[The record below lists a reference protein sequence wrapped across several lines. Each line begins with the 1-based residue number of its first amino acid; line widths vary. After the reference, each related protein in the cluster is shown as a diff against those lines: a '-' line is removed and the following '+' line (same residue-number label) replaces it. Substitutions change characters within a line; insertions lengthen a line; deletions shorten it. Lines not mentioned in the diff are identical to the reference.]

1 MVFIGYE
8 YTNDQVKWK
17 KIYWMNGEE
26 TKYSISNIGL
36 VRNDKKDK
44 ILKMREYKGYL
55 RVGLTHNGKQKE
67 FLIHRLVA
75 IAFIPNPENKPEVN
89 HINGVKSCNYDYN
102 LEWVTRTEN
111 QIHAVKNGLIDYKN
125 SKNGKNISEEKIQK
139 ICKLI
144 ITIYYC
150 YFKLNFITQSVNN
163 LIFTHNSLPHFHIN
177 NIRTKSKLK
186 YSIIGNVN
194 KIIV

>member
-67 FLIHRLVA
+67 FLIQ
-75 IAFIPNPENKPEVN
+75 IAPIYGE
-89 HINGVKSCNYDYN
+89 DYFKIRDPKK
-102 LEWVTRTEN
+102 L
-111 QIHAVKNGLIDYKN
+111 
-125 SKNGKNISEEKIQK
+125 EEKK
-139 ICKLI
+139 DKRDH
-144 ITIYYC
+144 YEN
-150 YFKLNFITQSVNN
+150 FK
-163 LIFTHNSLPHFHIN
+163 
-177 NIRTKSKLK
+177 K
-186 YSIIGNVN
+186 
-194 KIIV
+194 